1 MSDNHAPDTTDMELY
16 RRFMDRDREA
26 HVALVEL
33 YGEELTAYINR
44 IVGICTT
51 PKN

>member
-1 MSDNHAPDTTDMELY
+1 MIIT
-16 RRFMDRDREA
+16 RRTKPTWNCTAVSWTDREA
-26 HVALVEL
+26 HVELVEL